1 MSNNRIDF
9 TLKLIP
15 IIGQDEFKSQLKET
29 EHDDWLNNDDVS
41 LLDTTVVQN
50 TKATDE
56 QGLNQ
61 LLDQLANH
69 SAHRIHQ
76 KETLEIKSTPNGFV
90 LIDGNKLV
98 VLQDDDIIRLPTVL
112 LKVKIQQEHVVNY
125 DSEKANDV
133 TAISS
138 APEIEDIWSSSHEAN
153 YQGNRF
159 ADPFAAS
166 GTANQKGNFA
176 SQQDPLD
183 FLYDPHSGSKSNT
196 FPASVEILNNRSNF
210 RDDGLTIN
218 TKQSYQPAQSNHLES
233 RYSNSS
239 APSSEGNVLNDLGID
254 ESSSTIAQRNY
265 HSGKTSYLEQSPMDI
280 LDEYLD
286 TSETISYDSNIPNLS
301 PPSFH
306 SQEPFG
312 VNSSDRYIHQN
323 PTQSTIIQS
332 PYQSASKQ
340 PSVANACKKLLK
352 VFID

>member
-1 MSNNRIDF
+1 MMSNNRINF

-15 IIGQDEFKSQLKET
+15 IIGQDEFKSPLKEAG
-29 EHDDWLNNDDVS
+29 HDDWLNNDDVS

-50 TKATDE
+50 TKATNE

-61 LLDQLANH
+61 LLDQLVHH
-69 SAHRIHQ
+69 SSHRIHQ
-76 KETLEIKSTPNGFV
+76 KETLEIKSMPNGFV

-98 VLQDDDIIRLPTVL
+98 VLQDDDVIRLPTIL
-112 LKVKIQQEHVVNY
+112 LKVKIQQEHIVNY

-159 ADPFAAS
+159 ADPFAFS
-166 GTANQKGNFA
+166 GTTHQKDILA

-183 FLYDPHSGSKSNT
+183 FLYHPNSGGS
-196 FPASVEILNNRSNF
+196 RSHF

-218 TKQSYQPAQSNHLES
+218 TKQ
-233 RYSNSS
+233 YSNSA
-239 APSSEGNVLNDLGID
+239 APSLEGNVLNDLGID

-265 HSGKTSYLEQSPMDI
+265 HSGKTSYLEQSPMDM

-286 TSETISYDSNIPNLS
+286 TSETISYDSNIPNFS
-301 PPSFH
+301 PQSFRF
-306 SQEPFG
+306 QEPFG
-312 VNSSDRYIHQN
+312 VNSSDHYIHHNTNQY
-323 PTQSTIIQS
+323 TT
-332 PYQSASKQ
+332 Q
-340 PSVANACKKLLK
+340 PSISNACKKLLK
-352 VFID
+352 VFVD